1 VCAGVCV
8 SLYVCLH
15 VYACVCLHVCA
26 CVCVEAAVKQSLTTH
41 LRDPTGDVL
50 IFMGGARVCV
60 CMCAF

>member
-1 VCAGVCV
+1 
-8 SLYVCLH
+8 VCLH